1 MELIK
6 EEFDSLISNLIGLK
20 YFIHCGYD
28 KIGVQ
33 FGSDT
38 ISMHESIPFSFEDD
52 FEDADN
58 DEYFPYAEEKKPEM
72 PTFLTSKVN
81 LTFAKALTAILYA
94 YKPYRDIIDQSEN
107 VCMIDLR
114 RIFENKSEQK
124 TITVNRIFIDNS
136 ASIWTLKQYIDY
148 VNICTNNIIT
158 YINRDKGKEEER
170 TSIIVSNTRKM

>member
-1 MELIK
+1 
-6 EEFDSLISNLIGLK
+6 
-20 YFIHCGYD
+20 
-28 KIGVQ
+28 
-33 FGSDT
+33 
-38 ISMHESIPFSFEDD
+38 
-52 FEDADN
+52 
-58 DEYFPYAEEKKPEM
+58 M